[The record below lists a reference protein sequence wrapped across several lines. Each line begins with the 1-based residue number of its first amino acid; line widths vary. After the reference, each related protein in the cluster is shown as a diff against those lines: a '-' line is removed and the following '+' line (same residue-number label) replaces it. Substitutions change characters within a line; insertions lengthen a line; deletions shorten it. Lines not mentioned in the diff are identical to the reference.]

1 VASTDEHLAPMV
13 IAAETVSANAVTL
26 TILALLASGLAFVGI
41 DRAKPM
47 PTSDADADIDA
58 EPPPSDV

>member
-1 VASTDEHLAPMV
+1 MA